1 MGSIA
6 IPETGNHFIPEYLR
20 WYRGQPEL
28 TQECLK
34 SGIQESSPKLP
45 PVDNQMAR
53 GTQKETGYMG
63 YHNLLGL

>member
-20 WYRGQPEL
+20 WYQGQSEL

-34 SGIQESSPKLP
+34 AGIRESSPKLP
-45 PVDNQMAR
+45 PVDNQTAW
-53 GTQKETGYMG
+53 GTQWETGCMG
-63 YHNLLGL
+63 YQNLLEL